1 MILSETSS
9 DFLHALVQVRHIV
22 FPKETFVPGNWAVFV
37 CDVFDVFSG
46 EPYDPQVIKLK
57 GTIYSLD
64 VGGLYNFKGRRE
76 EHPTYGSSY
85 QIISF
90 NKEFNLQNAS
100 YRRLFLESLYTPNQ
114 VNSLYDAF
122 PDPFQ
127 IIQDGNVKKL
137 CEAKNIG
144 PFIANKMVG
153 KFREDYKKS
162 RAYVELG
169 QYNLSPSLIDSL
181 IRRFHG
187 DIDKLIYTVNKNP
200 YIMMHEVDGIGWA
213 KADQIAKAK
222 GVQPNDPLRIEAGTL
237 YLLHSVTEN
246 GNTWVTPQWLA
257 SEILRLLG
265 LSADS
270 LDAFRNALYTLHEE
284 EKVWWSE
291 DKNKIALARVR
302 KMEEDIATE
311 LRRLSSAAPLIPRS
325 NLSIDESLA
334 EIESEQGWEFTEEQ
348 RNAIRLTLDNNV
360 SIITG
365 GAGVGKSSSVGG
377 VLRVLGNYSFAQC
390 ALSGRAAARLSE
402 VTHNEGMTIHRLL
415 GASPAGVRY
424 TEENHLS
431 YDIIILDEVSMVGA
445 EIFLLLLKAIPTG
458 SKLIMLGDD
467 GQLESI
473 GLCNVFK
480 DMLDSGVVPVSRLTK
495 IHRQAA
501 KSAIITESIKV
512 RNQQDLI
519 PDGWVGHEVRGE
531 LQDLELNI
539 YGDAILSQDTILETY
554 QRLLES
560 GVSYHD
566 IQVIVPTKQRGMICT
581 HVLNT
586 LIQDIVNPATP
597 ENQGVTI
604 GNSKNKKASS
614 YTLRRNDRVIVTKN
628 MYQASRYSDISDWDS
643 ETDQPDTIAVYNGD
657 RGIIKFATPQQL
669 VVTFDQWGDVSFKRD
684 CFHNIELGYALS
696 CHKLQG
702 SEANYVIVGF
712 DMSGMILL
720 SKEWLYTAI
729 TRAKKHCVIC
739 AETRSVSYANHRSNI
754 SQKQTMLKELLRIA
768 FDSNS
773 NESREVVFRRE
784 GEKTKLSF
792 S

>member
-1 MILSETSS
+1 
-9 DFLHALVQVRHIV
+9 
-22 FPKETFVPGNWAVFV
+22 
-37 CDVFDVFSG
+37 
-46 EPYDPQVIKLK
+46 
-57 GTIYSLD
+57 
-64 VGGLYNFKGRRE
+64 
-76 EHPTYGSSY
+76 
-85 QIISF
+85 
-90 NKEFNLQNAS
+90 
-100 YRRLFLESLYTPNQ
+100 
-114 VNSLYDAF
+114 
-122 PDPFQ
+122 
-127 IIQDGNVKKL
+127 
-137 CEAKNIG
+137 
-144 PFIANKMVG
+144 
-153 KFREDYKKS
+153 
-162 RAYVELG
+162 
-169 QYNLSPSLIDSL
+169 
-181 IRRFHG
+181 
-187 DIDKLIYTVNKNP
+187 
-200 YIMMHEVDGIGWA
+200 
-213 KADQIAKAK
+213 
-222 GVQPNDPLRIEAGTL
+222 
-237 YLLHSVTEN
+237 
-246 GNTWVTPQWLA
+246 
-257 SEILRLLG
+257 
-265 LSADS
+265 
-270 LDAFRNALYTLHEE
+270 
-284 EKVWWSE
+284 
-291 DKNKIALARVR
+291 
-302 KMEEDIATE
+302 
-311 LRRLSSAAPLIPRS
+311 
-325 NLSIDESLA
+325 
-334 EIESEQGWEFTEEQ
+334 
-348 RNAIRLTLDNNV
+348 
-360 SIITG
+360 
-365 GAGVGKSSSVGG
+365 
-377 VLRVLGNYSFAQC
+377 
-390 ALSGRAAARLSE
+390 
-402 VTHNEGMTIHRLL
+402 
-415 GASPAGVRY
+415 
-424 TEENHLS
+424 
-431 YDIIILDEVSMVGA
+431 
-445 EIFLLLLKAIPTG
+445 
-458 SKLIMLGDD
+458 
-467 GQLESI
+467 
-473 GLCNVFK
+473 
-480 DMLDSGVVPVSRLTK
+480 MLDSGVVPVSRLTQ

-604 GNSKNKKASS
+604 GNNKNKKTSS

-628 MYQASRYSDISDWDS
+628 MYQASRYSDISDWGS

-739 AETRSVSYANHRSNI
+739 AETRAVSYASYRSNI

>member
-46 EPYDPQVIKLK
+46 EPYDTETIRVK
-57 GTIYSLD
+57 GCVYSLD
-64 VGGLYNFKGRRE
+64 IGGLYNLKAKKE
-76 EHPTYGSSY
+76 IHPTYGPTY
-85 QIISF
+85 QIVSF

-100 YRRLFLESLYTPNQ
+100 YRRMFLESLYTPLQ
-114 VNSLYDAF
+114 VESLYAAF
-122 PDPFQ
+122 PDPFG
-127 IIQDGNVKKL
+127 IIEAGDTTTL
-137 CEAKNIG
+137 CKAKNIG
-144 PFIANKMVG
+144 PSTAEKMVE
-153 KFREDYKKS
+153 KFKQDYKKS

-169 QYNLSPSLIDSL
+169 QYNLPITLIDGL
-181 IRRFHG
+181 IRRFRG
-187 DIDKLIYTVNKNP
+187 DIDKLIYTINENP
-200 YIMMHEVDGIGWA
+200 YIMMREIDGIGWR
-213 KADQIAKAK
+213 KADQIARAK
-222 GVQPNDPLRIEAGTL
+222 GILPDSPLRMEAGV
-237 YLLHSVTEN
+237 LHILQSVTED
-246 GNTWVTPQWLA
+246 GNTWVKPQWLA
-257 SEILRLLG
+257 SEILSLLG
-265 LSADS
+265 LGAQS
-270 LDAFRNALYTLHEE
+270 LDKFREALYALHEKE
-284 EKVWWSE
+284 EIWWSE
-291 DKNKIALARVR
+291 DKTKIALYRVR
-302 KMEEDIATE
+302 RMEEDIANE
-311 LRRLSSAAPLIPRS
+311 LYRISSAPPLLPRNACS
-325 NLSIDESLA
+325 VQDSLA
-334 EIESEQGWEFTEEQ
+334 EIEKEQGWTFTEEQ
-348 RNAIRLTLDNNV
+348 RQAILLTLDNNV

-365 GAGVGKSSSVGG
+365 GAGVGKSSSVSG

-390 ALSGRAAARLSE
+390 ALSGRAAARLTE
-402 VTHNEGMTIHRLL
+402 VTHSEGMTIHRLL
-415 GASPAGVRY
+415 GMSPAGVGFN
-424 TEENHLS
+424 EERPLPF
-431 YDIIILDEVSMVGA
+431 DIIILDEVSMVGA

-566 IQVIVPTKQRGMICT
+566 IQVIVLTKQRGMICT

-604 GNSKNKKASS
+604 GDSKNKKASS